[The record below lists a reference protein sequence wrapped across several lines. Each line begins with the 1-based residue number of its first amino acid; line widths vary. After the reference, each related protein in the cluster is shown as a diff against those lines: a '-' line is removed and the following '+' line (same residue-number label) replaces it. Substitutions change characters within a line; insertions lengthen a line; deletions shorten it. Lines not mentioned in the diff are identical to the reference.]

1 MSEQIAVLF
10 TAKSVE
16 RILREGGTSAWRLDR
31 SHARRCAYAVCTRNA
46 GARWVEG
53 KEEHRSAFLVG
64 KIGDVVPCKP
74 TPENHEA
81 PDNRFLITFSEYAL
95 VDMPDVW
102 AGGRN
107 PVKYESAEALGI
119 DFSSLKWERMPEP
132 DNLTAPSPQAPHPV
146 TVRSMDRPLTMA
158 EAKKGLALTFNVPTE
173 AIEIT
178 IRG

>member
-1 MSEQIAVLF
+1 MFEQIVVVF

-16 RILREGGTSAWRLDR
+16 RILSEGGTSAWRLDR
-31 SHARRCAYAVCTRNA
+31 SHARRSTYAVCTRNA

-64 KIGDVVPCKP
+64 RIGDVIRCKP
-74 TPENHEA
+74 TPENPKA
-81 PDNRFLITFSEYAL
+81 PDNRFLITFSEYAQ
-95 VDMPDVW
+95 VDLPDVW

-119 DFSSLKWERMPEP
+119 NFSSLKWERMPQP
-132 DNLTAPSPQAPHPV
+132 NDVTVPSPRSPHLA